1 MVNRKRLCLA
11 TAAFVAI
18 LMSSSMAEAQAGSG
32 YRTAR
37 RLGGST
43 SFYKPPLTT
52 VSSLKRMASARGME
66 ADIRK
71 VLSDAGI
78 PGSSDAVM
86 AVLSGAASAAK
97 GGSCSDATPADGVL
111 VECDFPIGGTL
122 EWMAYRPNIRKRD
135 RTPGFINRIQWGGK
149 APFRAFLFRVR
160 QDNKLYTFIV
170 PKVCGNLS
178 LMSTTDLTP
187 PPAPPAPAP
196 KPPAPTPPPPPPPPP
211 TPTPTPPPPPP
222 TPTPAPQPAAPVVES
237 ARPAFFF
244 DFLAGKDRR
253 VRPIEGRFTGDGS
266 AVVGNAGVGNEDF
279 AQCSPTLGLKLGVAK
294 MLANNWELAGAAGVA
309 LSLVNGD
316 DKVNEHQLFIDIEAN
331 KWLNSGAFVGT
342 GISFW
347 DITHSDTF
355 SPAWMLHFGVPL
367 GSRKVHFVGEGRMFF
382 KELDDVDNNYNIW
395 GGVRVRF

>member
-1 MVNRKRLCLA
+1 MVHWKRVCLA
-11 TAAFVAI
+11 SATFVAI
-18 LMSSSMAEAQAGSG
+18 LVSSTIAEAQAGSG

-43 SFYKPPLTT
+43 SFYKPPLTN
-52 VSSLKRMASARGME
+52 VASLKRMTSARGMSD
-66 ADIRK
+66 DIRK

-78 PGSSDAVM
+78 PATYDAVM
-86 AVLSGAASAAK
+86 AVLSGASSADKA
-97 GGSCSDATPADGVL
+97 GSCRDVTASDGAL
-111 VECDFPIGGTL
+111 VECDFPVGGTL

-135 RTPGFINRIQWGGK
+135 RTPGFINQIQWGGK
-149 APFRAFLFRVR
+149 APFRAYLFRVR

-170 PKVCGNLS
+170 PKICGNLS
-178 LMSTTDLTP
+178 LMSTADLTP
-187 PPAPPAPAP
+187 PPAPPPAP
-196 KPPAPTPPPPPPPPP
+196 KPPAPAPPPPPPPPPPP
-211 TPTPTPPPPPP
+211 TPAPAPAPPP
-222 TPTPAPQPAAPVVES
+222 TAPPPQPVAPAVES

-244 DFLAGKDRR
+244 DALLGKDRR
-253 VRPIEGRFTGDGS
+253 VRPIEGRSTGDGRP
-266 AVVGNAGVGNEDF
+266 VVGNAGVNNEDF

-294 MLANNWELAGAAGVA
+294 LFSNNWELAGAAGVA

-316 DKVNEHQLFIDIEAN
+316 DRVNEHALFFDVEAN
-331 KWLNSGAFVGT
+331 KWLNNGAFVGT

-347 DITHSDTF
+347 DITHSDAF

-367 GSRKVHFVGEGRMFF
+367 GSRRVHFVGEGRVFF